1 MTRTE
6 ILKHAAKIAGEDRQ
20 QEYGDPWMNLTNTAT
35 LWEAYIMAKFDGR
48 IIDPLQFKL
57 TAEDVAWLNVLQKMS
72 RTFVGKP
79 KMDTYVDAAAYAAIA
94 GEVAQEDSFE

>member
-6 ILKHAAKIAGEDRQ
+6 ILKHAAKITGEDRQ

-35 LWEAYIMAKFDGR
+35 LWEAYIQAKFGGK
-48 IIDPLQFKL
+48 IIYPLQFKL

-94 GEVAQEDSFE
+94 GEVAQEDATE